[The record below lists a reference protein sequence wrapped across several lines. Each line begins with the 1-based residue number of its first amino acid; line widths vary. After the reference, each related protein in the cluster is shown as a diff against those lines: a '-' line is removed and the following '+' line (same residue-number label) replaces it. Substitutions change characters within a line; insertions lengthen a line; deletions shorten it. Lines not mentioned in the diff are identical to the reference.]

1 MYFTSVA
8 STLLAAMAFLS
19 LVPRTTSESICT
31 LSDSEACAVHTLT
44 PSDDDGS
51 VLIYP
56 GGNTLCAFDDYT
68 DSETTFS
75 TNSTYFFQVFP
86 NSGSNKS
93 KLMIFFQGGGAC
105 TDEETCSFGLQCSL
119 GASATLTTVA
129 TSSSAGILNR
139 SISDNMFKDWNI
151 VFVPYCTGDVHAGN
165 RILEPYESN
174 VAELL
179 GEPQCL
185 GLNYTMYLNGY
196 NNTQSA
202 LDWALENY
210 PDVDNL
216 VVGGESAGSLG
227 AQLHSAHIAELW
239 GVNSKGTRFSVIAD
253 SYVGAVPANH
263 TGSQSLHF
271 TGVCDVNLGMPATVV
286 ADCDAEMAI
295 TIEMTESLIE
305 DVPQGNWL
313 FINSKGDLT
322 QRYFYAL
329 LEEGIEGYPF
339 TDLVSEQDFYADMSV
354 ILDAY
359 QSISTRITTF
369 YVEGTKH
376 VFLADTNF
384 TSYQSDEG
392 LLLGDVLNAWLV
404 SDSSLNSNTTAV
416 TSSSGSSA
424 TTTDATTASSTN
436 SGTPGSSTTSA
447 TSTASTTSSSTTSTT
462 SFC

>member
-1 MYFTSVA
+1 MHFTSIA
-8 STLLAAMAFLS
+8 LAALTILAP
-19 LVPRTTSESICT
+19 VPLTTAESSCT
-31 LSDSEACAVHTLT
+31 ISDSESCAVDTLT

-56 GGNTLCAFDDYT
+56 GGNTRCAFDDYT
-68 DSETTFS
+68 DSVTTFS

-86 NSGSNKS
+86 NGGSDKS

-119 GASATLTTVA
+119 GASATLTTTA
-129 TSSSAGILNR
+129 TASSAGVLNR

-174 VAELL
+174 IAELL

-196 NNTQSA
+196 NNTRAA

-216 VVGGESAGSLG
+216 IVGGESAGSLG

-239 GVNSKGTRFSVIAD
+239 DVSAKGTRYSVIAD

-271 TGVCDVNLGMPATVV
+271 TGVCDVDLGMPAAVV
-286 ADCDAEMAI
+286 ADCDVETA
-295 TIEMTESLIE
+295 TTVEMTGSLIE
-305 DVPQGNWL
+305 EELQGNWL

-329 LEEGIEGYPF
+329 LDEGIEGYPF
-339 TDLVSEQDFYADMSV
+339 TDLVSEEDFYADMSS
-354 ILDAY
+354 ILDAF
-359 QSISTRITTF
+359 QKISSRITTF

-384 TSYQSDEG
+384 TSYESDEG

-404 SDSSLNSNTTAV
+404 SESSLNSNNTSGSTTV
-416 TSSSGSSA
+416 TMSSGTS
-424 TTTDATTASSTN
+424 TTGSSTS
-436 SGTPGSSTTSA
+436 SGTPTVAQGSAAA
-447 TSTASTTSSSTTSTT
+447 TSTPNTPMSTTKTPLA
-462 SFC
+462 C

>member
-1 MYFTSVA
+1 MHLTAVVTTGLLAAATTFTSVA
-8 STLLAAMAFLS
+8 QSAAES
-19 LVPRTTSESICT
+19 LCT
-31 LSDSEACAVHTLT
+31 LSDSETCAVDTLT

-56 GGNTLCAFDDYT
+56 GGNTRCAFDDYT

-86 NSGSNKS
+86 NGGLDKS

-105 TDEETCSFGLQCSL
+105 TDKETCSFGLQCSL
-119 GASATLTTVA
+119 GESATLTTA
-129 TSSSAGILNR
+129 ASSSSAGVLDR

-151 VFVPYCTGDVHAGN
+151 VFIPYCTGDVHVGN
-165 RILEPYESN
+165 RILTPYDST

-185 GLNYTMYLNGY
+185 GLNRTMYLNGY
-196 NNTQSA
+196 NNTQA
-202 LDWALENY
+202 VLNWARENY

-239 GVNSKGTRFSVIAD
+239 DVSGKGTRYSVIAD

-271 TGVCDVNLGMPATVV
+271 AGACDVNLGLPATVV
-286 ADCDAEMAI
+286 AACDAETASI
-295 TIEMTESLIE
+295 GEMTQSLIE
-305 DVPQGNWL
+305 AEPQGNWL
-313 FINSKGDLT
+313 FINSKGDLI

-329 LEEGIEGYPF
+329 LGEGIDGYPF
-339 TDLVSEQDFYADMSV
+339 TDLVSEDDFYAEMST

-359 QSISTRITTF
+359 QAASSRITTF
-369 YVEGTKH
+369 YVEGVKH
-376 VFLADTNF
+376 VFLSDTNF
-384 TSYQSDEG
+384 TSYKSDEG

-404 SDSSLNSNTTAV
+404 SNVSVSDG
-416 TSSSGSSA
+416 TSSA
-424 TTTDATTASSTN
+424 ATTA
-436 SGTPGSSTTSA
+436 P
-447 TSTASTTSSSTTSTT
+447 STASSSISSGTSELTTSPTSTPSTTTASAASTHST
-462 SFC
+462 PLSCYT

>member
-1 MYFTSVA
+1 MHLTYTA
-8 STLLAAMAFLS
+8 STLLAATAILASVPAF
-19 LVPRTTSESICT
+19 TAESICT
-31 LSDSEACAVHTLT
+31 LSSSETCAVGSLT

-56 GGNTLCAFDDYT
+56 GGNTRCAFDDYQ
-68 DSETTFS
+68 DSVTAFS

-86 NSGSNKS
+86 NADLDKSN
-93 KLMIFFQGGGAC
+93 LMIFFQGGGAC
-105 TDEETCSFGLQCSL
+105 TDEETCSFSLQCSL
-119 GASATLTTVA
+119 GASATLATAA
-129 TSSSAGILNR
+129 TSSSAGVLNR

-151 VFVPYCTGDVHAGN
+151 VFIPYCTGDVHAGN
-165 RILEPYESN
+165 RILEPYDSS
-174 VAELL
+174 VAGLL

-185 GLNYTMYLNGY
+185 GLNYTMHLNGY
-196 NNTQSA
+196 NNTQAA
-202 LDWALENY
+202 LNWALENY

-216 VVGGESAGSLG
+216 IVGGESAGSLG

-239 GVNSKGTRFSVIAD
+239 DVSSKGTRFSVIAD

-286 ADCDAEMAI
+286 AACDAETAS
-295 TIEMTESLIE
+295 TVEMTGSLIE
-305 DVPQGNWL
+305 AEPQGNWL

-339 TDLVSEQDFYADMSV
+339 TNLVSEEDFYADMSA

-359 QSISTRITTF
+359 QSLSSRITTF

-384 TSYQSDEG
+384 TSYESDEG
-392 LLLGDVLNAWLV
+392 LLLGDVISAWLV
-404 SDSSLNSNTTAV
+404 SDSSLDSAAVSSAGSSDIESTDTTAV
-416 TSSSGSSA
+416 STTSNTDSGSA
-424 TTTDATTASSTN
+424 TTTATSSI
-436 SGTPGSSTTSA
+436 SSTTPLS
-447 TSTASTTSSSTTSTT
+447 
-462 SFC
+462 C